1 MNRSRV
7 RFSQVARHPHTRRT
21 RPTYPQPERRR
32 HPRPITIRGRPHIID
47 AHAEMIGNPEQI
59 LRHPPRLPMKTTGNI
74 RPGNTQKLAEL
85 RPSLT
90 RDGKILGNCQADSV
104 VR

>member
-47 AHAEMIGNPEQI
+47 AHAEMIGNPEQSF
-59 LRHPPRLPMKTTGNI
+59 RLSVPTVRRSTGNI
-74 RPGNTQKLAEL
+74 RPDNTQKLAEL
-85 RPSLT
+85 RPSPSA
-90 RDGKILGNCQADSV
+90 R
-104 VR
+104 

>member
-1 MNRSRV
+1 
-7 RFSQVARHPHTRRT
+7 VAQHSHTRT
-21 RPTYPQPERRR
+21 RPTYPRPERRR
-32 HPRPITIRGRPHIID
+32 HPRPIAIRGRPHIID
-47 AHAEMIGNPEQI
+47 ARAEMIGDPEQI
-59 LRHPPRLPMKTTGNI
+59 LRRPPRLTMKPTGNI
-74 RPGNTQKLAEL
+74 RPGNTQKLPEL